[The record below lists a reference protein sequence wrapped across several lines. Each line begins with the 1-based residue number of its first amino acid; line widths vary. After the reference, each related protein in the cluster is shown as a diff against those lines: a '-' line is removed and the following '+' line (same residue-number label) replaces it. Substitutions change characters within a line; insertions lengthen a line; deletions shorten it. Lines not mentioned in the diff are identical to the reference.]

1 MLAGCGGSSTGP
13 ATSTP
18 DAGGGAGSDAAQGAQ
33 AGGDAGPAVE
43 AGGDAGAENAEGGA
57 LPPLCTSKPALP
69 AVTDL
74 SGTWVLET
82 IGAQT
87 VTAPTYSNPFHL
99 KSIGVILVQVAQTG
113 SDVTVA
119 GHYCDRI
126 QNDDSANPAKVV
138 VPEAW
143 GHTAFPI
150 QRSGTFADNGSGQW
164 ELTLPTAIE
173 VAGANLADPAHDALP
188 TDANDPR
195 VVDTDNDG
203 FPGITVDLTGALL
216 AGSLM
221 SVQRQTTTLHGLA
234 VAADRIE
241 GGMIFESDQS
251 VVESDPASIKKLY
264 QLSKSSADPAEC
276 ASSFVMVK
284 VPEEDAGAMDCDWVR
299 ANESLLLGLP
309 GT

>member
-1 MLAGCGGSSTGP
+1 M
-13 ATSTP
+13 
-18 DAGGGAGSDAAQGAQ
+18 
-33 AGGDAGPAVE
+33 
-43 AGGDAGAENAEGGA
+43 
-57 LPPLCTSKPALP
+57 PPLCTSKPALP

-284 VPEEDAGAMDCDWVR
+284 VPEEDAGAVDCDWVR